1 MSTKIFYK
9 NSLHFF
15 QVSSII
21 TNMNDPT
28 ITYKNK
34 YHDKVLRCITN
45 NDGSVKPETFDE
57 LLRLLARISY
67 NDGFRDAS
75 RNRGIITF
83 FRNLF
88 KRK

>member
-1 MSTKIFYK
+1 M
-9 NSLHFF
+9 HFF

-21 TNMNDPT
+21 THMNIPNFA
-28 ITYKNK
+28 YKNK

-57 LLRLLARISY
+57 MLRLLARLLY
-67 NDGFRDAS
+67 NAGMYDAT
-75 RNRGIITF
+75 RNRGIINY

-88 KRK
+88 ARK